1 MSSDKIVSI
10 FPTAIFR
17 DNINRSF
24 STEELNFFNTVE
36 KKLNRGNHSTVDQYI
51 LNSPIMNFLKAAI
64 EEKIKEYFY
73 TTFDPE
79 NTVELFISQSWL
91 SLTRPGEHHHKHRHS
106 NSFISGV
113 VYIDANREKDKIYF
127 YDRVYR
133 ELFIKPKNHNIWNS
147 DSWYL
152 PVGTGDIVLFPSSLE
167 HMVETVETDN
177 QRDVRISL
185 AFNTFLKGTIGNYA
199 SSTELI
205 L

>member
-1 MSSDKIVSI
+1 M
-10 FPTAIFR
+10 
-17 DNINRSF
+17 
-24 STEELNFFNTVE
+24 
-36 KKLNRGNHSTVDQYI
+36 
-51 LNSPIMNFLKAAI
+51 NSLKAAI
-64 EEKIKEYFY
+64 DEKIKEYFY

-91 SLTRPGEHHHKHRHS
+91 SLTKPGEHHHKHRHS

-113 VYIDANREKDKIYF
+113 VYINANREKDKIYF

-133 ELFIKPKNHNIWNS
+133 EFFIKPKNHNVWNS

-167 HMVETVETDN
+167 HMVETVETDV

-199 SSTELI
+199 SSTELV